1 MILRIVMA
9 SQCWKYLRG
18 IANSYKAKLSKPALA
33 TGPCD
38 YKCHTISGYY
48 QSGQVAYVAAK
59 RVSIINRPITIA
71 PLPIALF
78 ITESFLF

>member
-33 TGPCD
+33 TGL
-38 YKCHTISGYY
+38 
-48 QSGQVAYVAAK
+48 
-59 RVSIINRPITIA
+59 R
-71 PLPIALF
+71 L
-78 ITESFLF
+78 